1 MDKCNRCFFALF
13 DKTDHPCN
21 SCDHNGSK
29 YVKEDLYSAMDET
42 MTFEMINNPSHY
54 TQGKYEV
61 IDVIE
66 DWKLNFRL
74 ANVVKYV
81 ARADHKGKPVEDLR
95 KAKWYLEREIAK
107 RETESNI

>member
-1 MDKCNRCFFALF
+1 MDKCKRCFFEMF
-13 DKTDHPCN
+13 EKTDYPCN
-21 SCDHNGSK
+21 SCDYNGSN
-29 YVKEDLYSAMDET
+29 YVKEDLYAAMDET
-42 MTFEMINNPSHY
+42 MQLEMISNPKHY